1 MPKLVLTWLGEWAVS
16 LAADGQMHMCTH
28 RRTAHAS
35 LGGDRE
41 MTDG

>member
-1 MPKLVLTWLGEWAVS
+1 MPKLVLTWLGEQAVA
-16 LAADGQMHMCTH
+16 LADDGQMHMCTH
-28 RRTAHAS
+28 RRTAHRS